1 MTRAEDSAGS
11 RSAGAGRQLIAVSF
25 VIPAFNEALRLKDGV
40 TRLLEAVDAGAI
52 RPDVT
57 EFVVV
62 DDGSADD
69 TSSTAS
75 NAFSMFPHVKII
87 RLPENRGKGAAV
99 RAGVAAA
106 TGAVV
111 VFADADMA
119 IDPAQ
124 TPEFIAALAHADL
137 AIGTRAAS
145 DSSVDRSS
153 IRRSVMNRLFN
164 KLVNVLTQVSLDD
177 TQCGYKAFRAPVA
190 KLLFHS
196 SVTER
201 FAFDVEILSLAR
213 HLGLSISEVPVRW
226 RRVKGSRIR
235 PTDIGSM
242 ARDVLRAA
250 RGRASAPPVQALV
263 VTTPDGNDG
272 WPPGVGGATPMM
284 RLPEGEVLLLCP
296 FMSEVEVDAT
306 ATRIVQDAPGS
317 SVERRLLTTVQLGGL
332 APLSLSWGDYQAG
345 P

>member
-11 RSAGAGRQLIAVSF
+11 RSSGAGRQQIAVSL
-25 VIPAFNEALRLKDGV
+25 VIPAYNEALRIKDGV
-40 TRLLEAVDAGAI
+40 ARLLEAVEVGAI

-62 DDGSADD
+62 DDGSIDN
-69 TSSTAS
+69 TSSTAAT
-75 NAFSMFPHVKII
+75 AFSAFPHVKII
-87 RLPENRGKGAAV
+87 RLAENRGKGAAV

-106 TGAVV
+106 TGAVI

-124 TPEFIAALAHADL
+124 TPEFVDALTHADL
-137 AIGTRAAS
+137 AIGTRAS
-145 DSSVDRSS
+145 SNSSVDRSS

-164 KLVNVLTQVSLDD
+164 NLVNVLTHVSLDD

-190 KLLFHS
+190 KLLFHC

-213 HLGLSISEVPVRW
+213 QLGLSISEVPVRW

-250 RGRASAPPVQALV
+250 RGSATAPSIQALAIKMPAGEESVLDMASAM
-263 VTTPDGNDG
+263 
-272 WPPGVGGATPMM
+272 PMV
-284 RLPEGEVLLLCP
+284 RLPGGGVLLLCP
-296 FMSEVEVDAT
+296 FMTEAEVDA
-306 ATRIVQDAPGS
+306 AASRIVETAAGS
-317 SVERRLLTTVQLGGL
+317 TVERRVLTTRQLCES
-332 APLSLSWGDYQAG
+332 APLSLTWGDR